1 MAVEIQ
7 VSGHKY
13 KSKALPKYLKE
24 IAKDI
29 PKQLSKEME
38 KKVKS
43 YVVDNV
49 SDYAK
54 LIQKYMIEEYKQ
66 EFEKRVKILT
76 KAEKGFDKWVA
87 EKIADLTR
95 TAVKEQRWKHKWKPL
110 NPKYKAW
117 KIRKGLDP
125 RILIAY
131 GYYINSIKVYRSNKD
146 WVVGVDP
153 FQIHPKTGIRM
164 KKLARYLEYGTS
176 RMPARPHWR
185 PAFEH
190 VRKHIDRYI
199 KKYLKEKGIK

>member
-1 MAVEIQ
+1 MAVRIQ

-13 KSKALPKYLKE
+13 KSKALPKHLKE

-29 PKQLSKEME
+29 PKQLAKEME
-38 KKVKS
+38 KKVKTQ
-43 YVVDNV
+43 VVNNI

-54 LIQKYMIEEYKQ
+54 LIQQIMIEEYKK
-66 EFEKRVKILT
+66 EFEKRVGILVRV
-76 KAEKGFDKWVA
+76 EKGFDKWIA
-87 EKIADLTR
+87 EKIADLTK
-95 TAVKEQRWKHKWKPL
+95 TAIKEQRWKYKWKPL
-110 NPKYKAW
+110 NPQYKAW
-117 KIRKGLDP
+117 KMRKGLDP

-131 GYYINSIKVYRSNKD
+131 GYYINSIKTYKSGRD

-176 RMPARPHWR
+176 KMPARPHWR
-185 PAFEH
+185 PAFEY

-199 KKYLKEKGIK
+199 KKYLKEKGIQ